1 MKNVL
6 IKKIGYN
13 LKELKKTNRTKVNRT
28 PKRAVYDK
36 ETIYKILDET
46 FICQIAFKID
56 EQVFIIPTAYGRKDD
71 KLFIH
76 GSTKSR
82 MLNSIKAGEDIC
94 ISVTLIDGIVAARSV
109 FHHSINYRSVIIFSK
124 GKEIV
129 DREEKISALK
139 IITEHIL
146 PGRWNEARQ
155 PNKKEM
161 EITSVFEFEIDEA
174 SAKIRTGP
182 PVDEKEDYDL
192 NVWAGVI
199 PLEVKI
205 GEPIKDE
212 LIKND
217 IHLPNY
223 IKYFKK

>member
-1 MKNVL
+1 MILSFAKL
-6 IKKIGYN
+6 L
-13 LKELKKTNRTKVNRT
+13 LKLTS
-28 PKRAVYDK
+28 
-36 ETIYKILDET
+36 
-46 FICQIAFKID
+46 
-56 EQVFIIPTAYGRKDD
+56 QVFIIPTAYGRKDD

-82 MLNSIKAGEDIC
+82 MLNSIKSGEDIC

-129 DREEKISALK
+129 DHEEKMSALK
-139 IITEHIL
+139 IITEHII
-146 PGRWNEARQ
+146 PGRWNDARQ
-155 PNKKEM
+155 PNEKEL
-161 EITSVFEFEIDEA
+161 EITSVVEFKIDEA

-199 PLEVKI
+199 PLEIVPR
-205 GEPIKDE
+205 EPIRDEELSKDI
-212 LIKND
+212 L
-217 IHLPNY
+217 LPDY
-223 IKYFKK
+223 IKHYSPKQMERK

>member
-1 MKNVL
+1 ME
-6 IKKIGYN
+6 
-13 LKELKKTNRTKVNRT
+13 ELKKTSRTKVNRV
-28 PKRAVYDK
+28 PKRAVYDN

-46 FICQIAFKID
+46 FICQVAFKID
-56 EQVFIIPTAYGRKDD
+56 EQVFIIPTAYGRKGD

-82 MLNSIKAGEDIC
+82 MLNSIKSGEDIC

-129 DREEKISALK
+129 DHEEKMSALK
-139 IITEHIL
+139 IITEHII
-146 PGRWNEARQ
+146 PGRWNDARQ
-155 PNKKEM
+155 PNEKEL
-161 EITSVFEFEIDEA
+161 EITSVVEFKIDEA

-199 PLEVKI
+199 PLEIVPR
-205 GEPIKDE
+205 EPIRDEELSKDI
-212 LIKND
+212 L
-217 IHLPNY
+217 LPDY
-223 IKYFKK
+223 IKHYSPKQMERK